1 MAEAL
6 GGELMPYPSPADED
20 RDAGFG
26 VLGCLSLLL
35 FIAAIDLTA
44 YYLIK
49 GFIAFVVWLI
59 NIIMF

>member
-35 FIAAIDLTA
+35 FIVTA

>member
-1 MAEAL
+1 
-6 GGELMPYPSPADED
+6 MPYPSPADED

-35 FIAAIDLTA
+35 FIAAIDLAA
-44 YYLIK
+44 YYIIK

-59 NIIMF
+59 NVIMF